1 MQYGVVFPQTEI
13 GADPAGVRRY
23 AETAE
28 ALGFEYLVAFD
39 HVIGAN
45 PEKPGPWQG
54 GSYTYE
60 SMFHEPLVLFGYL
73 AGITQQLAFATGI
86 LILPQRQTVLVAK
99 QAAEVDVLSG
109 GRLRLG
115 IGVGWNPLEYEAL
128 GMAFHTRGRR
138 QAEQVDVLRKLWTQ
152 RLVEFE
158 GRDHRIPDGGINPLP
173 VQRPIP
179 IWFGGMSDVALRRM
193 ARIGDGWMPNTADPD
208 QLEAMLAELRGYLEA
223 ADRTAFSG
231 TGSPGAGD
239 AFGIDVR
246 IDMRR
251 LGADTWPG
259 LLDRY
264 TELGVTHVCL
274 NTMGLG
280 FDLDGHLEAAE
291 QFRDTLPGA

>member
-1 MQYGVVFPQTEI
+1 MHYGVVFPQTEI

-23 AETAE
+23 AESAE
-28 ALGFEYLVAFD
+28 ALGYDYLLAFD

-54 GSYTYE
+54 GSYTVE

-73 AGITQQLAFATGI
+73 AAITQRLEFATGI

-99 QAAEVDVLSG
+99 QAAEVDVLSA

-128 GMAFHTRGRR
+128 GMAFETRGKR
-138 QAEQVDVLRKLWTQ
+138 QAEQVRVLRKLWTQ
-152 RLVEFE
+152 RLVEYAGE
-158 GRDHRIPDGGINPLP
+158 DHHIHDGGINPLP
-173 VQRPIP
+173 VQQPIP
-179 IWFGGMSDVALRRM
+179 IWFGGMSDAVLRRM

-208 QLEAMLAELRGYLEA
+208 ALAEMLVALRGYLGA
-223 ADRTAFSG
+223 ADRG
-231 TGSPGAGD
+231 GAT
-239 AFGIDVR
+239 FGIDVR

-251 LGADTWPG
+251 LAPETWPA
-259 LLDRY
+259 LLNRY
-264 TELGVTHVCL
+264 AELGVTHVCL

-280 FDLDGHLEAAE
+280 FDLDAHLEAAAR
-291 QFRDTLPGA
+291 FRTVVRESV